1 MKDEQEFYRCLVSD
15 AAGRALLRIRDIL
28 SDETLNDTA
37 CFYKIEAIISL
48 LATWVFS
55 LAPATIFDKK
65 AHGAAVC
72 FLFWGVSK
80 EGDRSPPL
88 CIVWN
93 PGRIETPWCFPMR
106 VKGEGAFSE
115 RLLPLIGYSSCA
127 VTLICSSSS

>member
-37 CFYKIEAIISL
+37 CFYKIEAISL
-48 LATWVFS
+48 LNDMGIFTG
-55 LAPATIFDKK
+55 TRHDFDKK

-106 VKGEGAFSE
+106 VKGEEPFQKDFS
-115 RLLPLIGYSSCA
+115 PLSVIPR
-127 VTLICSSSS
+127 VL

>member
-48 LATWVFS
+48 LS
-55 LAPATIFDKK
+55 DMGIFTGTRHDKSTR
-65 AHGAAVC
+65 HSRVLSVLGC
-72 FLFWGVSK
+72 FQRGESH
-80 EGDRSPPL
+80 PPL
-88 CIVWN
+88 CVVWS

-106 VKGEGAFSE
+106 VKGGGAFPE
-115 RLLPLIGYSSCA
+115 RLLPLCLLLL
-127 VTLICSSSS
+127 V

>member
-15 AAGRALLRIRDIL
+15 AAGRALLRIRNIL

-48 LATWVFS
+48 LNDMGIFTGTRHAFCFGVF
-55 LAPATIFDKK
+55 PKR
-65 AHGAAVC
+65 
-72 FLFWGVSK
+72 
-80 EGDRSPPL
+80 GDRSPPL
-88 CIVWN
+88 CVVWN

-106 VKGEGAFSE
+106 VKGGGAFSE

>member
-1 MKDEQEFYRCLVSD
+1 MKDEQKFYRCLVSD

-48 LATWVFS
+48 LNDMGIFTGTRHDFCFGVF
-55 LAPATIFDKK
+55 PKR
-65 AHGAAVC
+65 
-72 FLFWGVSK
+72 
-80 EGDRSPPL
+80 GDRSPPL

-106 VKGEGAFSE
+106 VKGGGAFSE